1 MSANFY
7 LSSHANNHLHPH
19 AALLM
24 ARVDDLRHASELELA
39 WVEIWSASTMQK
51 ICKRLGLRQ
60 QVLATAIVFFR
71 RFYLRNAYCDTDPA
85 LVAATCCYLAAK
97 AEETPVHVK
106 TAASEAKTVFNDM
119 GLTSFTSDNHRLAEM
134 EFYLLE
140 ELDFHLIVYHPYRA
154 LVQLSGREGGA
165 VTENS
170 IEQKAMMLEMDDTSL
185 QMAWFI
191 INDTFR
197 CSLCL
202 VHPPHL
208 IALAAIY
215 LAFAL
220 HPPASAAAHILAP
233 DTPADA
239 APSAN
244 VSSRT
249 RRRSVDMTA
258 TGTGAAAATADMNG
272 TAAALLQRP
281 DPIAFL
287 ASLQVD
293 QSIVL
298 EIVQEIISLYD
309 LWSQLESSSSN
320 GSSNNGGAVSSP
332 VAQQLGVGASARL
345 ASASGPSNVGGSST
359 GTGKGTP
366 DDKVISIIRR
376 MQEARM
382 RELREERSKQAA
394 ARKVG

>member
-1 MSANFY
+1 M
-7 LSSHANNHLHPH
+7 PP
-19 AALLM
+19 
-24 ARVDDLRHASELELA
+24 
-39 WVEIWSASTMQK
+39 
-51 ICKRLGLRQ
+51 
-60 QVLATAIVFFR
+60 R
-71 RFYLRNAYCDTDPA
+71 RRKLKQRRSRC
-85 LVAATCCYLAAK
+85 
-97 AEETPVHVK
+97 
-106 TAASEAKTVFNDM
+106 
-119 GLTSFTSDNHRLAEM
+119 R
-134 EFYLLE
+134 
-140 ELDFHLIVYHPYRA
+140 
-154 LVQLSGREGGA
+154 
-165 VTENS
+165 
-170 IEQKAMMLEMDDTSL
+170 
-185 QMAWFI
+185 FI

-220 HPPASAAAHILAP
+220 HPPASAAAQILAP

-239 APSAN
+239 AALSSSN

-258 TGTGAAAATADMNG
+258 ANSGAAAAAAAADLNG
-272 TAAALLQRP
+272 TAAPPQRP

-320 GSSNNGGAVSSP
+320 GSNGGGVSSP

-345 ASASGPSNVGGSST
+345 ASASGSSSNSNNGAGPT

>member
-1 MSANFY
+1 M
-7 LSSHANNHLHPH
+7 PP
-19 AALLM
+19 
-24 ARVDDLRHASELELA
+24 
-39 WVEIWSASTMQK
+39 
-51 ICKRLGLRQ
+51 
-60 QVLATAIVFFR
+60 R
-71 RFYLRNAYCDTDPA
+71 RRKLKQRRSRC
-85 LVAATCCYLAAK
+85 
-97 AEETPVHVK
+97 
-106 TAASEAKTVFNDM
+106 
-119 GLTSFTSDNHRLAEM
+119 R
-134 EFYLLE
+134 
-140 ELDFHLIVYHPYRA
+140 
-154 LVQLSGREGGA
+154 
-165 VTENS
+165 
-170 IEQKAMMLEMDDTSL
+170 
-185 QMAWFI
+185 FI

-220 HPPASAAAHILAP
+220 HPPASAAAQILAP

-249 RRRSVDMTA
+249 RRRSVDITA
-258 TGTGAAAATADMNG
+258 AGSGATATADMNG
-272 TAAALLQRP
+272 TAAPPQRP

-320 GSSNNGGAVSSP
+320 GSNGGGVSSP

-345 ASASGPSNVGGSST
+345 ASASGSSSNSNNGAGPT

>member
-1 MSANFY
+1 
-7 LSSHANNHLHPH
+7 
-19 AALLM
+19 
-24 ARVDDLRHASELELA
+24 
-39 WVEIWSASTMQK
+39 
-51 ICKRLGLRQ
+51 
-60 QVLATAIVFFR
+60 
-71 RFYLRNAYCDTDPA
+71 
-85 LVAATCCYLAAK
+85 
-97 AEETPVHVK
+97 
-106 TAASEAKTVFNDM
+106 
-119 GLTSFTSDNHRLAEM
+119 
-134 EFYLLE
+134 
-140 ELDFHLIVYHPYRA
+140 
-154 LVQLSGREGGA
+154 
-165 VTENS
+165 
-170 IEQKAMMLEMDDTSL
+170 
-185 QMAWFI
+185 
-191 INDTFR
+191 
-197 CSLCL
+197 
-202 VHPPHL
+202 
-208 IALAAIY
+208 
-215 LAFAL
+215 
-220 HPPASAAAHILAP
+220 
-233 DTPADA
+233 
-239 APSAN
+239 
-244 VSSRT
+244 
-249 RRRSVDMTA
+249 
-258 TGTGAAAATADMNG
+258 MNG

>member
-1 MSANFY
+1 MSLASF
-7 LSSHANNHLHPH
+7 PP
-19 AALLM
+19 
-24 ARVDDLRHASELELA
+24 DLQ
-39 WVEIWSASTMQK
+39 QK
-51 ICKRLGLRQ
+51 
-60 QVLATAIVFFR
+60 
-71 RFYLRNAYCDTDPA
+71 
-85 LVAATCCYLAAK
+85 
-97 AEETPVHVK
+97 
-106 TAASEAKTVFNDM
+106 AASETESAA
-119 GLTSFTSDNHRLAEM
+119 SR
-134 EFYLLE
+134 
-140 ELDFHLIVYHPYRA
+140 VYR
-154 LVQLSGREGGA
+154 
-165 VTENS
+165 
-170 IEQKAMMLEMDDTSL
+170 
-185 QMAWFI
+185 FI

-208 IALAAIY
+208 IALASIY

-220 HPPASAAAHILAP
+220 HPPAAAAGQILAP
-233 DTPADA
+233 DTPANA

-258 TGTGAAAATADMNG
+258 TNSGAATATADMNG
-272 TAAALLQRP
+272 TAAPPQRP

-309 LWSQLESSSSN
+309 LWSQLESASN
-320 GSSNNGGAVSSP
+320 GSNGGGVSSP

-345 ASASGPSNVGGSST
+345 ASASGSNNLGGGST
-359 GTGKGTP
+359 GTNAGTGKGTP